1 MNRKFHS
8 PQGFTLVE
16 VMVSVSIFVLIT
28 TIGIGALM
36 NINNAYKQ
44 SRSQRI
50 AIDSLNFVLD
60 SMSRQIRTT
69 HHLHLLNVTIHQ
81 VHRHFT
87 LLIRKNVRLLIAL

>member
-60 SMSRQIRTT
+60 SMSRQIRTGSQYSCDPSSP
-69 HHLHLLNVTIHQ
+69 LV
-81 VHRHFT
+81 
-87 LLIRKNVRLLIAL
+87 